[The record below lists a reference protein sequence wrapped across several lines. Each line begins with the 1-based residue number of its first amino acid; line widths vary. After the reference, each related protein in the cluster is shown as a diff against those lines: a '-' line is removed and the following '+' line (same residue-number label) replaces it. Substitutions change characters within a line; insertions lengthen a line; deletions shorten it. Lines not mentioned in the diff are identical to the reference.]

1 MAKENLVE
9 DIHFFKLIK
18 SFLDDYL
25 IWQKRYSEN
34 TQKAYRLSIVLLLD
48 FIKETLG
55 LSYDEIGF
63 KTLTCAVVTDFLRWL
78 ETTRGCSPSTLN
90 QRLMAIKSFAKYCS
104 IVDPSRIAFQLE
116 MRNVTT
122 KKLGKKP
129 VRFLEDDAIKILLD
143 QPDCE
148 TPLGRRNHAILLL
161 MYDTA
166 ARCNEIAGLSI
177 GDLSFGKS
185 ETVITLYGKGNKIR
199 KLSVSPEVVPTI
211 RHYIAEFHDNP
222 KVDDALFYT
231 EIHDMRNHISVDAI
245 ALFLSKYAAQGNKAD
260 NCLPSHVTPHQ
271 IRHSRAMFLYR
282 KGLPMVLL
290 SEILGHSDLKTTTIY
305 AWSDTEMKKN
315 AVAKLPTPAVY
326 ANEQPKWNNKE
337 ATIKRTFGLS

>member
-1 MAKENLVE
+1 MPKEELVE

-18 SFLDDYL
+18 AFLDDYL
-25 IWQKRYSEN
+25 VWQKHYSEN

-48 FIKETLG
+48 FIKETSNLE
-55 LSYDEIGF
+55 YDKIGF
-63 KTLTCAVVTDFLRWL
+63 KTLTCATITDFLRWL
-78 ETTRGCSPSTLN
+78 ETTRGCAPSTLN

-116 MRNVTT
+116 IRNVAT

-129 VRFLEDDAIKILLD
+129 VRFLEDDSIKVLLD
-143 QPDCE
+143 QPDCN
-148 TPLGRRNHAILLL
+148 TSIGRRDRTILLL

-166 ARCNEIAGLSI
+166 ARCNEIAGLSV
-177 GDLSFGKS
+177 GDLYFGKK
-185 ETVITLYGKGNKIR
+185 ETVITLHGKGNKIR
-199 KLSVSPEVVPTI
+199 KLSVSPEIIPTI
-211 RHYIAEFHDNP
+211 KNYIAEFHDNP
-222 KVDDALFYT
+222 KFDDALFYT
-231 EIHDMRNHISVDAI
+231 EIHGMCNNISDDAI
-245 ALFLSKYAAQGNKAD
+245 ALFLSKYAEQGHTVDKH
-260 NCLPSHVTPHQ
+260 LPAHVTPHQ

-315 AVAKLPTPAVY
+315 AIAKLPTPAVY
-326 ANEQPKWNNKE
+326 ASEQSNWGDKE
-337 ATIKRTFGLS
+337 QVIKRTFGLV